1 MLFSVS
7 LPLIMRGFVLWADLI
22 IIFNKIFLIPAFRA
36 FIEGR
41 YLLNNGMDIFNG
53 KYNNSE
59 GKNVLLNR

>member
-1 MLFSVS
+1 
-7 LPLIMRGFVLWADLI
+7 MRGFVLWADLI